1 MGFEWLAVAMFFGF
15 IVILMAGYPVA
26 FSFAGTA
33 IIFGTIGY
41 FVGAVDPN
49 RLRALLFIWF
59 GTMSNFTLLAIP
71 YFIFLGA
78 ILEKSG
84 LAEDLLNTIGI
95 LLGPMRGGLALTVI
109 IVGTLLAAT
118 TGVVAA
124 TIIVMGM
131 LTMPTMLKYG
141 YDKRLTAG
149 LIVASGTMA
158 QMIPPSLVLVL
169 LSDQVGVDV
178 GDLFLGAIVPGLML
192 AGCYALYALFVA
204 FTRPG
209 AAPPLPPEARTVK
222 GWALAL
228 QALNSVLPPVLLIM
242 AVLGSIF
249 GGIATPTEAGTVG
262 AVGALLLAAIDGRL
276 NWKLIKDSS
285 FSTMRTTSLVVMI
298 LFCASMFSLI
308 FDALGGKTLITQML
322 VNAPGGF
329 WGFVIIANIAVF
341 ILGIPLEFTE
351 ICFIVMPLFVPAMDL
366 LGIDKLW
373 FSIVM
378 AINLQT
384 AFISPPV
391 GFSLFYLQS
400 VAPKE
405 VTTVDIH
412 RSALPFVAIQLIV
425 LLVVIFFP
433 QTVTWLVD
441 LSNEMRRNAS
451 ADPSGMT
458 VMTLWLYTLIGGL
471 VLVIFG
477 RILRRSSRAAVIPA

>member
-1 MGFEWLAVAMFFGF
+1 MGYEWLAVAMFFGF

-33 IIFGTIGY
+33 IVFGLIGY

-49 RLRALLFIWF
+49 RLKALLFIWF

-95 LLGPMRGGLALTVI
+95 LLGPMRGGLGLTVV

-131 LTMPTMLKYG
+131 LMLPTMLKYG
-141 YDKRLTAG
+141 YDKRLATG
-149 LIVASGTMA
+149 LIVSSGTLA

-178 GDLFLGAIVPGLML
+178 GDLFMGAVVPGLML
-192 AGCYALYALFVA
+192 AGSYALYTLFVA

-209 AAPPLPPEARTVK
+209 AAPALPPEARTVK

-228 QALNSVLPPVLLIM
+228 QTLNSVLPPILLIM

-262 AVGALLLAAIDGRL
+262 AMGALLLAATDGRL
-276 NWKLIKDSS
+276 NWKLLKDAS

-308 FDALGGKTLITQML
+308 FDALGGKTLITELL
-322 VNAPGGF
+322 VNAPGGY
-329 WGFVIIANIAVF
+329 WGFILIANIAVF

-400 VAPKE
+400 TAPKE
-405 VTTVDIH
+405 ITTLDIH
-412 RSALPFVAIQLIV
+412 RSAIPFVLIQIVILI
-425 LLVVIFFP
+425 LVIAFP
-433 QTVTWLVD
+433 QTVTGLVNI
-441 LSNEMRRNAS
+441 SNEMRRNAS
-451 ADPSGMT
+451 ADAGGLS
-458 VMTLWLYTLIGGL
+458 VMTIWLYTLLIGFGL
-471 VLVIFG
+471 VILG
-477 RILRRSSRAAVIPA
+477 RILRRWAPAPRIA